1 MTKTAATNRSS
12 TDSSNA
18 AAADDS
24 GEVVARQPSPGGR
37 RKKMLSF
44 EPNADFF
51 VVDSTAPTTPK
62 STNGGGNSR
71 VRQSSHE
78 RGRRTGQAG
87 NQSLMGPILPRK
99 KVLSMPLCSAASN
112 DFFKGTADINS
123 RPIMEETV
131 AEDGSLVSASSQLMQ
146 QQAAARG
153 SHVPHRTRQNTA
165 PVSGRAFFQVDGG
178 VPHGD
183 KHPST
188 ARRSREKTNSFM
200 AGLLARRAVAMDL
213 LPADDADLGMYEFFR
228 PQAAPVGLEHY
239 GEETKEEEGEDL
251 ETGVTGEGEAE
262 LLPQDEGE
270 VAAGK
275 KKKLFKPLIFAPRKM
290 MPVAG
295 GGHHGHPHGHG
306 GVASTQQVKKDDDK
320 KPTNITVE
328 KDEDVLHASEAI
340 PLTTGDAD
348 VPKKSDDFNDNV
360 EDLDENSQDET
371 ISLKHEDDSHIIR
384 ATKKDYF
391 FTGFLF
397 VVMCCL
403 VGVVVGW
410 PTHLDESDSIFGPV
424 GLACKTPCRG
434 DVYDQDYFRGRNQF
448 HSGDIIFLT
457 PHIDTTLT
465 EDSYL
470 RMAIRGVQSNKT
482 KWVSSDDTFGPA
494 SLDGKRVT
502 KEARVTVNWE
512 NPEEQH
518 VIDVWSNT
526 GSQELPPPYYESTTP
541 GESHEANATHDIVN
555 DSHRA
560 RVLSVTGDAI
570 TAPDVPHHGELTFT
584 LYASTLSPL
593 AEHSVLIAAL
603 IMIFVYIFILLEV
616 IHRTLV
622 ALFGSFVALFFLFL
636 MHGGHTESIH
646 TIMLH
651 MEWSTLVRLLVASK
665 GSFNRLM
672 ILLCA
677 LVALSSAF
685 LDNVTTMLLIAPVTI
700 DMCGILGVDP
710 RPYLIGEVL
719 LSNVGGTATMI
730 GDPPNIIIGSSF
742 EEIGTSTCFVILMF
756 FLHPVHHKDTAWIAL
771 LGAFVTIAFTNPHD
785 VQDALRNH
793 VEWDTLLFF
802 AGLFVLVEVCAAMG
816 LLQAIG
822 DALASVIKS
831 LPEESQL
838 SVAITL
844 IIWVSAI
851 TSAFLDN
858 IPYTATMIPVV
869 RVLADE
875 LPHTLDITILAWA
888 LSFGACLGG
897 NGTLLGASANIVT
910 AGLSTSKGYGISFL
924 NFFYPGMLTMLFTTA
939 IANIYMLIGD
949 NNNDDLV
956 KNSLCREE
964 VLDANQAFILR

>member
-518 VIDVWSNT
+518 VIDVWSN
-526 GSQELPPPYYESTTP
+526 
-541 GESHEANATHDIVN
+541 
-555 DSHRA
+555 
-560 RVLSVTGDAI
+560 
-570 TAPDVPHHGELTFT
+570 
-584 LYASTLSPL
+584 
-593 AEHSVLIAAL
+593 
-603 IMIFVYIFILLEV
+603 
-616 IHRTLV
+616 
-622 ALFGSFVALFFLFL
+622 
-636 MHGGHTESIH
+636 
-646 TIMLH
+646 
-651 MEWSTLVRLLVASK
+651 
-665 GSFNRLM
+665 
-672 ILLCA
+672 
-677 LVALSSAF
+677 
-685 LDNVTTMLLIAPVTI
+685 
-700 DMCGILGVDP
+700 
-710 RPYLIGEVL
+710 
-719 LSNVGGTATMI
+719 
-730 GDPPNIIIGSSF
+730 
-742 EEIGTSTCFVILMF
+742 
-756 FLHPVHHKDTAWIAL
+756 
-771 LGAFVTIAFTNPHD
+771 
-785 VQDALRNH
+785 
-793 VEWDTLLFF
+793 
-802 AGLFVLVEVCAAMG
+802 
-816 LLQAIG
+816 
-822 DALASVIKS
+822 
-831 LPEESQL
+831 
-838 SVAITL
+838 
-844 IIWVSAI
+844 VS
-851 TSAFLDN
+851 
-858 IPYTATMIPVV
+858 
-869 RVLADE
+869 
-875 LPHTLDITILAWA
+875 
-888 LSFGACLGG
+888 C
-897 NGTLLGASANIVT
+897 
-910 AGLSTSKGYGISFL
+910 
-924 NFFYPGMLTMLFTTA
+924 
-939 IANIYMLIGD
+939 
-949 NNNDDLV
+949 
-956 KNSLCREE
+956 
-964 VLDANQAFILR
+964 